1 MYSFPP
7 IAAAIGLAHTVV
19 TGLTGYFEPMFGAS
33 AAAVAVIALTALVR
47 LAVLPLNYAQVRG
60 EKARARI
67 MPRLLKVRETH
78 GDDPQRMTTEMQ
90 KIYTEEGVSP
100 LAGCLP
106 MLAQMP
112 VFVALYG
119 LFITPEIGGEPN
131 SLLTRTLGGV
141 PLGSALPEAFAAG
154 GPGPVVFAVL
164 LAVVAVVAWASRQ
177 WLTLPQLRQN
187 AVAGQPQMPGLGA
200 MSYLPFITVAIAAFV
215 PLAAGLY
222 LAATTA
228 WTVAERIVLRNVIP
242 D

>member
-19 TGLTGYFEPMFGAS
+19 TGLTGFFEPMLAAS
-33 AAAVAVIALTALVR
+33 AAAVAVVTLTALVR

-67 MPRLLKVRETH
+67 MPRLMAVREEH
-78 GDDPQRMTTEMQ
+78 GDDPQRLTAEMQ
-90 KIYTEEGVSP
+90 KVYTEEGVSP

-106 MLAQMP
+106 MLAQTP
-112 VFVALYG
+112 VFIALYG

-141 PLGSALPEAFAAG
+141 PLGATLPDAFAAG
-154 GPGPVVFAVL
+154 GQGPVVFAVL
-164 LAVVAVVAWASRQ
+164 LAVIALVAWASRQ

-187 AVAGQPQMPGLGA
+187 AAAGQPAVPGLGVIA
-200 MSYLPFITVAIAAFV
+200 YLPFITVAIAAFV

-222 LAATTA
+222 LAASTA
-228 WTVAERIVLRNVIP
+228 WTVAERLVLRRVIP